1 MRHRIGAVLFDKDGT
16 LFDFGAT
23 WDGWG
28 MRVIQ
33 ELSGGEDER
42 ARDLA
47 MTVRY
52 DLSTA
57 RFLPDSPVIAG
68 TNREVAACLLR
79 ALPGWTA
86 TQVEERLAAHAA
98 AAPLVEAVALVPFL
112 AVLSARDLDLGVMTN
127 DDEAVARAH
136 LAEVGVVNMF
146 DFIAGADSGFGAK
159 PAPDP
164 LLAFCSAVGVPP
176 ARTVMVGD
184 SLHDLK
190 AGRAAG
196 MHCVG
201 VLTGV
206 AGQETLSP
214 LADVVLPD
222 VGHLPDWLDGRI

>member
-1 MRHRIGAVLFDKDGT
+1 MRRSIAAVLFDKDGT

-28 MRVIQ
+28 MRVI
-33 ELSGGEDER
+33 EDLSGGDPEH

-47 MTVRY
+47 LTVRY
-52 DLSTA
+52 DLAAA

-68 TNREVAACLLR
+68 TNREVADCLLR
-79 ALPGWTA
+79 ALPGWTS
-86 TQVEERLAAHAA
+86 TRVEERLVAHAA

-112 AVLSARDLDLGVMTN
+112 ALLSARDLDLGVMTN

-159 PAPDP
+159 PSPAP
-164 LLAFCSAVGVPP
+164 LLAFCRAVGVAP
-176 ARTVMVGD
+176 AQAVMVGD
-184 SLHDLK
+184 STHDLK

-196 MHCVG
+196 MLCVG

-206 AGQETLSP
+206 AGRETLAP